1 MVKKLLVTVQLVL
14 FAVLLLVLFE
24 VVATKVPVAAIAIA
38 LFLAS
43 AVVQALLWDQGRAR
57 HRPFRVL
64 LHGVL
69 KNPQTFDEV
78 WRHDRI
84 DQYAEILI
92 EAAHSATTTSER
104 DELIDAALEIIREYD
119 LDMAALFARPRSMF
133 VSLGK
138 RRGYEL
144 TDWQGG
150 REILAYLATGHK
162 PERYGYPRG
171 HIRPSGEL
179 VS

>member
-1 MVKKLLVTVQLVL
+1 MVKKTLVFVQMAL
-14 FAVLLLVLFE
+14 FALLLLVLFE
-24 VVATKVPVAAIAIA
+24 VIETKVPLVAMLIA
-38 LFLAS
+38 LVTVS
-43 AVVQALLWDQGRAR
+43 GIMQMLLWDQGWVR

-69 KNPQTFDEV
+69 KNPQPSDEV

-84 DQYAEILI
+84 DQYAEMLI
-92 EAAHSATTTSER
+92 EAAYSATSGSER

-119 LDMAALFARPRSMF
+119 LDMAPLFARPRSMY

-138 RRGYEL
+138 RHGYEL
-144 TDWQGG
+144 TEWKGG

-162 PERYGYPRG
+162 PERYGYPKG
-171 HIRPSGEL
+171 HIRANAEL
-179 VS
+179 IS